1 MGLTTGVNR
10 FTGNVLPRENAEERP
25 TDVKTEITHHLLDDE
40 SIMQLVQAGDK
51 EGIGVLYERYS
62 KLVRVTGVRILR
74 DESEAQELVQDVFLY
89 VHQKNRL
96 FDRCKSTLRSWL
108 MQVTY
113 SRAFDRRDY
122 LLARRFYDYVQIE
135 ELVESVGSTFSL
147 ERHVENVNLRSILQV
162 AFSELSEQ
170 QRLTLSMFFVEGYSL
185 REISS
190 HLDETLANTR
200 HYYYRG
206 LENLRTILKQTLMAG
221 KSRVV

>member
-1 MGLTTGVNR
+1 
-10 FTGNVLPRENAEERP
+10 
-25 TDVKTEITHHLLDDE
+25 
-40 SIMQLVQAGDK
+40 MQLVQAGDK
-51 EGIGVLYERYS
+51 EGIGALYERYS
-62 KLVRVTGVRILR
+62 KLVRVTGIRILR

-122 LLARRFYDYVQIE
+122 LLARRFYDYIQIE

-147 ERHVENVNLRSILQV
+147 ERHLENAHLRSILQG
-162 AFSELSEQ
+162 AFSELSER

-190 HLDETLANTR
+190 RLDETLINTR
-200 HYYYRG
+200 HHYYRG
-206 LENLRTILKQTLMAG
+206 LENLRTTLKGTLAPG

>member
-1 MGLTTGVNR
+1 MR
-10 FTGNVLPRENAEERP
+10 
-25 TDVKTEITHHLLDDE
+25 
-40 SIMQLVQAGDK
+40 LVHAGDT
-51 EGIGVLYERYS
+51 EAIGALYERYS
-62 KLVRVTGVRILR
+62 KLVRVTGLRILR

-89 VHQKNRL
+89 LHQKNRL
-96 FDRCKSTLRSWL
+96 FDGHKSKLRSWL

-135 ELVESVGSTFSL
+135 ELVEAVESTLSL
-147 ERHVENVNLRSILQV
+147 ESHVEDVGLRSALQR
-162 AFSELSEQ
+162 AFSELSER

-185 REISS
+185 REISC

-200 HYYYRG
+200 HHYYRG
-206 LENLRTILKQTLMAG
+206 LENLRTTLKGTLVSS